1 MEGKELTRDMLENKE
16 GKSFEEL
23 GFHILEHVP
32 FMETVNAGLELAEK
46 TTVIG
51 DDGFV
56 YRSPMRTAVAS
67 YIKLNYF
74 TDADVSAYETA
85 EDMGALY
92 DFYQT
97 AFNTM
102 DEPAFT
108 KAGYD
113 TAIRIAREAF
123 DVMKERSSPI
133 AKLSFVVEKIFEYLM
148 NPEEVAHA
156 PEINE
161 RLIDALH
168 ILREEEKKEDTANK
182 LTMFAKK

>member
-1 MEGKELTRDMLENKE
+1 MATTSKMNIQRGILPDADPVLWFDVEGVGRLDAE
-16 GKSFEEL
+16 GVV
-23 GFHILEHVP
+23 GDIQ
-32 FMETVNAGLELAEK
+32 

-102 DEPAFT
+102 DELAFT

-148 NPEEVAHA
+148 NPEEAAHA

-161 RLIDALH
+161 KLIDALH